1 MHIAWILI
9 FLILILIV
17 LFVIIRRF
25 PALAILDVDSMPEEK
40 EAQIKERISQ
50 ERIKRKFSFFSK
62 HFLFFVNFVN
72 KIFDRFWLKL
82 KTIKEEKEQKRE
94 SERLSKISSKDKIDV
109 LFSQAD
115 DLIEDEKW
123 DEAEKKLI
131 DIISINDKSFRA
143 FSSLADVYHS
153 QEKLEEAKQTS
164 LYALKL
170 SEISDEE
177 IDGNDLANL
186 NYSLALINK
195 ELDDVDSSFDN
206 ISESLKL
213 NPNNPRYLDLM
224 LDLCII
230 KKRKDLASDFLNKIK
245 KVNPGNNN
253 IPDWEEKISSL

>member
-1 MHIAWILI
+1 MYIVWFLI
-9 FLILILIV
+9 FLILIFII
-17 LFVIIRRF
+17 LFIIIRRF
-25 PALAILDVDSMPEEK
+25 PALAILDVDNIPEEK
-40 EAQIKERISQ
+40 ESKIKERISQ

-62 HFLFFVNFVN
+62 YFLFFINFIN
-72 KIFDRFWLKL
+72 KVFDRFWFKL
-82 KTIKEEKEQKRE
+82 KKIKEEKEQKRE
-94 SERLSKISSKDKIDV
+94 SESLSRISPRDKIEV

-131 DIISINDKSFRA
+131 DIISIDDKNFRA
-143 FSSLADVYHS
+143 FLSLADVYQS
-153 QEKLEEAKQTS
+153 QEKWEEAKQTS

-170 SEISDEE
+170 SEISDEK
-177 IDGNDLANL
+177 IDNNDLANL

-195 ELDDVDSSFDN
+195 ELDDTDSSFDN

-245 KVNPGNNN
+245 KVNPENNN